1 MGSKTVSIN
10 NSKPLDPIAA
20 LDPEL
25 AGKPVRLAV
34 QTLGIQSDTA
44 FSEAAKGL
52 AGRHLSSIA
61 DLSVQEMAA
70 IMELSHAVKNHP
82 EDFRHALDARQMVM
96 FFEKASLRT
105 RLTFETAI
113 NTLGGNA
120 IFVDQTQSPL
130 GERESLADMAHNLER
145 WMNLVV
151 LRTYS
156 HDTITEM
163 AASSRVPIINALSDL
178 EHPCQAIADFF
189 TIEERFGSAEG
200 IRFAYVGDG
209 NNVCH
214 SLILTAAQLG
224 AHCTVA
230 TPKGFSPKLEIIHK
244 AIEIAETTGGSITL
258 TTDPVKAVTGADAV
272 YTDVCTSM
280 GFEHEATKRAP
291 IFKPYQVNEELMA
304 HAQPHAIFM
313 HCLPAHRNAEVTDAV
328 LDGPQSVV
336 FDQAENRMHAQKAII
351 LMLLGGA
358 KRISNSR
365 SRGGLQA
372 PRKR

>member
-1 MGSKTVSIN
+1 MGSKTVIM
-10 NSKPLDPIAA
+10 NSKSEAA
-20 LDPEL
+20 EDF
-25 AGKPVRLAV
+25 ASARTRA
-34 QTLGIQSDTA
+34 TLGIQSDTA
-44 FSEAAKGL
+44 FSEASKRL
-52 AGRHLSSIA
+52 HGRDLCSIA
-61 DLSVQEMAA
+61 DLTVQEMAA
-70 IMELSHAVKNHP
+70 IMELAHAVKNNP

-130 GERESLADMAHNLER
+130 GERESLSDMAHNIER
-145 WMNLVV
+145 WMSIMV
-151 LRTYS
+151 LRTYA
-156 HDTITEM
+156 HDTITEI
-163 AASSRVPIINALSDL
+163 AACSKIPVINALSDL

-189 TIEERFGSAEG
+189 TLEERFGSAEG
-200 IRFAYVGDG
+200 LHFTYIGDG

-214 SLILTAAQLG
+214 SLMLTAAQLG

-230 TPKGFSPKLEIIHK
+230 TPKGFAPKLEIIHK

-258 TTDPVKAVTGADAV
+258 MHDPVKAVTGADAV

-291 IFKPYQVNEELMA
+291 IFKPYQVNEGLMA
-304 HAQPHAIFM
+304 NAQADAVFM

-336 FDQAENRMHAQKAII
+336 FDQAENRMHAQKAIL

-358 KRISNSR
+358 KRTSNSR
-365 SRGGLQA
+365 NRNQQG
-372 PRKR
+372 RRRTV

>member
-1 MGSKTVSIN
+1 MGSKTVMMN
-10 NSKPLDPIAA
+10 PKPEAVLDPV
-20 LDPEL
+20 PL
-25 AGKPVRLAV
+25 AKHTAS
-34 QTLGIQSDTA
+34 LGIQSDIA
-44 FSEAAKGL
+44 FSEAAKRL
-52 AGRHLSSIA
+52 CGRDLCSIS
-61 DLSVQEMAA
+61 DLTVEEMAA
-70 IMELSHAVKNHP
+70 IMELAHAVKNHP
-82 EDFRHALDARQMVM
+82 EDFRHALDARQMVL

-105 RLTFETAI
+105 RLTFEAAI

-130 GERESLADMAHNLER
+130 GERESLADMAHNIER
-145 WMNLVV
+145 WMSIIV

-163 AASSRVPIINALSDL
+163 AASSRIPVINALSDL

-189 TIEERFGSAEG
+189 TLEERFGSAQG

-214 SLILTAAQLG
+214 SLMLTAAQLG
-224 AHCTVA
+224 VHCTVA
-230 TPKGFSPKLEIIHK
+230 SPKGFAPKLDIIHK
-244 AIEIAETTGGSITL
+244 AIEIAESTGGSITL
-258 TTDPVKAVTGADAV
+258 TQDPIKAATGADAI

-280 GFEHEATKRAP
+280 GFEHEAAKRAP
-291 IFKPYQVNEELMA
+291 IFKPYQINEALMA
-304 HAQPHAIFM
+304 HAQPHAVFM

-336 FDQAENRMHAQKAII
+336 FDQAENRMHAQKALL

-365 SRGGLQA
+365 DRGIQA
-372 PRKR
+372 RKRS